1 MYVGRGVGML
11 VGTSVGSVVGTLVG
25 MGTGGVVGKPVGC
38 DVGTADGTKV
48 GTGDGGVVGTD
59 DGTGVGQVVFMKR
72 QHASVPLEA
81 EAPPSQPFNGLRLYC
96 LFPSRIRAPPSP
108 RTSFASIMEGSPGW
122 PFWVLS
128 PSAPPPPTRAAEL
141 GGHVF
146 PIPQSASSLHSSSVT
161 ELSAVTTHNRGESP
175 LMSPSSQAMAGHL
188 AVGEGEGTGDGGSVG
203 RDVGALVGTPVG
215 KLVGSLVGRPVGT
228 LVGVSVG
235 LTLMYVG
242 SDVGRGVGMVVG
254 SPDGL
259 DVGTDVGDVVGA
271 NEGAPVVGMAVG

>member
-1 MYVGRGVGML
+1 MYVGRGIGML

-48 GTGDGGVVGTD
+48 GTGEGGVVGTD

-81 EAPPSQPFNGLRLYC
+81 EAPPSQPLPLLRPWT
-96 LFPSRIRAPPSP
+96 LFPSRIRAPPWP
-108 RTSFASIMEGSPGW
+108 RTSFAFSMEGSPGW
-122 PFWVLS
+122 PFWALS
-128 PSAPPPPTRAAEL
+128 PSAPPPPMRAIAT
-141 GGHVF
+141 HVS
-146 PIPQSASSLHSSSVT
+146 PVLVQSASTSHSSAVT
-161 ELSAVTTHNRGESP
+161 APPIVTTHNRGESP

-188 AVGEGEGTGDGGSVG
+188 AVGEGVGTGDGGSVG

-254 SPDGL
+254 SPDGS

-271 NEGAPVVGMAVG
+271 NEGMPVVGMAVG